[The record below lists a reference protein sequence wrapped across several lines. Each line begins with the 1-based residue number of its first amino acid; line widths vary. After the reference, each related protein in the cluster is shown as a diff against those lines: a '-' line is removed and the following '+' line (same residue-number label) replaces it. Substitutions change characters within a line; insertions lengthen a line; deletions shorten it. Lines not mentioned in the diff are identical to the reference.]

1 MPDGVYFSYMPTVPY
16 DTFDGSGEYNVVT
29 DVFRRVR
36 ATLESRTDKTIYYNY
51 TVVDGETAETV
62 AYKYYGYARYHWVV
76 LLMNE
81 IRSPQW
87 CWPLDN
93 HSFEKY
99 ISNKYGTMEAAVTA
113 NSHHETKE
121 IRARVAGYGYE
132 IGDVIL
138 QAGMVANANFTYSY
152 AGDDFGVSDTIKA
165 VTMYG
170 KEEADNEAKRNIIL
184 LRRNLLAEFVDEFEK
199 LLIRRR

>member
-1 MPDGVYFSYMPTVPY
+1 MADGYYFNYLPTIPY
-16 DTFDGSGEYNVVT
+16 ETFDGSGQYKVVT

-36 ATLESRTDKTIYYNY
+36 ATLEARTDKTIYYNY
-51 TVVDGETAETV
+51 AVPDGETPEMV

-81 IRSPQW
+81 IRNPQW
-87 CWPLDN
+87 CWSLAS

-99 ISNKYGTMEAAVTA
+99 IVKKYGSMETAVATH
-113 NSHHETKE
+113 SHYETKE
-121 IRARVAGYGYE
+121 IRARVSGYGYE
-132 IGDVIL
+132 PGDVIL
-138 QAGMVANANFTYSY
+138 KAGMAANANFTYTY
-152 AGDDFGVSDTIKA
+152 EGDSFGVSDTLKA
-165 VTMYG
+165 VTMYS

>member
-16 DTFDGSGEYNVVT
+16 DTFDGSGEYKVVT

-76 LLMNE
+76 HLMNE

-87 CWPLDN
+87 CWSLDGN
-93 HSFEKY
+93 SFEKY
-99 ISNKYGTMEAAVTA
+99 IVNKYGSMAIATSTH
-113 NSHHETKE
+113 SHYETKE
-121 IRARVAGYGYE
+121 VRARVSGYGYE
-132 IGDVIL
+132 VGDVIL
-138 QAGMVANANFTYSY
+138 KAGMAANSNFTYSY